1 MSQVRSLADLDMN
14 IQGAASR
21 DDSNWGQFLKFT
33 GIVCL
38 VILVPL
44 VIYLVVNN
52 MRRVI
57 ARKRRRRRKQQRR
70 RSR

>member
-1 MSQVRSLADLDMN
+1 MD

-21 DDSNWGQFLKFT
+21 DDSNWGQFLKFV

-44 VIYLVVNN
+44 VIYLFVNN
-52 MRRVI
+52 LRRVM
-57 ARKRRRRRKQQRR
+57 ARKRRRRRKQERR